1 LAGLAVVC
9 ALLSS
14 APVRAD
20 QDGWVSYEDEGGCIG
35 GAKCGENGW
44 QLRIRLEDTPVT
56 EVRFHAHDDVGDKSN
71 GHLRV
76 RIDDHVLRD
85 DIDVPKNGDWY
96 HFPVDRLRGHDLI
109 FEAFAHD
116 EVVVESI
123 EVQYRGGRG
132 GRGGEDRGD
141 RGGRGRRDE
150 GDWESYSDDET
161 CIGGSRCDDDEIR
174 IDLEDRPVLA
184 VTFHAHDNVGGR
196 SNGHLRVR
204 IDDHVLARDIDVPK
218 DGDDFELDAG
228 RAHGRRLVFEALG
241 DDEVVIEDIEVQYG
255 RRR

>member
-1 LAGLAVVC
+1 MRLRFTLAGLAVVC
-9 ALLSS
+9 ALLGS

-44 QLRIRLEDTPVT
+44 QLRIRLEDSPIT
-56 EVRFHAHDDVGDKSN
+56 EVRFHAHDDVGDK
-71 GHLRV
+71 
-76 RIDDHVLRD
+76 
-85 DIDVPKNGDWY
+85 
-96 HFPVDRLRGHDLI
+96 
-109 FEAFAHD
+109 
-116 EVVVESI
+116 
-123 EVQYRGGRG
+123 
-132 GRGGEDRGD
+132 
-141 RGGRGRRDE
+141 
-150 GDWESYSDDET
+150 
-161 CIGGSRCDDDEIR
+161 
-174 IDLEDRPVLA
+174 
-184 VTFHAHDNVGGR
+184 

-228 RAHGRRLVFEALG
+228 RARGRRLVFEALS